1 MDQTASANQELLRY
15 VAKCCENSNLD
26 SDIDLC
32 SGRHN
37 EKTATDRFALYT
49 ILQILSIT
57 LFEKMP
63 ILQAL
68 TANGYRNKITSGH
81 MQLKLFES

>member
-26 SDIDLC
+26 SNIDLC

-37 EKTATDRFALYT
+37 EKTATDRFAPLHNFT
-49 ILQILSIT
+49 D
-57 LFEKMP
+57 FE
-63 ILQAL
+63 
-68 TANGYRNKITSGH
+68 YYS
-81 MQLKLFES
+81 F